1 MDDVIGMAEVKRIS
15 DGQDDLSDLGL
26 IWTSVQIFVC
36 IEFATLAV
44 FHDYVKE
51 ARVVVDLVYFDDV
64 GMFQLSVLKCTERRI
79 SH

>member
-1 MDDVIGMAEVKRIS
+1 
-15 DGQDDLSDLGL
+15 
-26 IWTSVQIFVC
+26 VQIFVG